1 MKKFFK
7 KTFKKLKKGVKS
19 IGKGLKKGLG
29 KIGKAFGKLGPLG
42 TLALSLMLPGLG
54 TAFSSFGT
62 WANTLSGPLGAV
74 MKGVASAG
82 NAIGT
87 VYSSVT
93 DMIGGVV
100 RNTVGKIPVGG
111 GQNLAGTY
119 DKFSGWVSNK
129 LDTARKSFGMETSM
143 TDTTLDKSLKAN
155 ASSLKDVS
163 SVSQKQ
169 IQSSIN
175 AGFKPEDLKFKPV
188 DTSSLLAPPKDGLKL
203 TQPDN
208 LLKDT
213 SFNMETGKMDFSKMP
228 KVGDVNVDALKNVD
242 TSNLARTELGTFDID
257 KMRTSGEVVSVP
269 VGYKKTIP
277 GDISNNMKDLG
288 FTTENA
294 PSSYTMEYKD
304 VYKNDLSA
312 DQLKSLDLDNSQYY
326 VDYQNNRTNKFLG
339 SADEKTGK
347 LSTRSLLTQDSG
359 ATVSGKLSTAVGAL
373 SPEEEQQAAGA
384 GVVVQPLDTNVT
396 SMNDYTKTYGSQP
409 AYMDMGA
416 TDISSMYAQGNY
428 GGDIFT
434 FGNILRQRNPVGGI
448 PSTLSTRNLT

>member
-7 KTFKKLKKGVKS
+7 KTFKSLKKGVKS
-19 IGKGLKKGLG
+19 IGKSLKKGLG
-29 KIGKAFGKLGPLG
+29 KVGKAFGKLGPLG

-54 TAFSSFGT
+54 TAFTSFGT

-74 MKGVASAG
+74 MQGVATAG
-82 NAIGT
+82 NAVST

-143 TDTTLDKSLKAN
+143 TDTTLDSTLKSN

-163 SVSQKQ
+163 SVTEKQ
-169 IQSSIN
+169 LQSTLN
-175 AGFKPEDLKFKPV
+175 AGLKPA
-188 DTSSLLAPPKDGLKL
+188 DTSSLLAPSKDGLKL
-203 TQPDN
+203 AQPDN

-228 KVGDVNVDALKNVD
+228 KAGDLNIDSLD
-242 TSNLARTELGTFDID
+242 TSNLARTELGTFDMDKID
-257 KMRTSGEVVSVP
+257 KMRTSGEVVQVP
-269 VGYKKTIP
+269 IGYEKTVP
-277 GDISNNMKDLG
+277 TDISKNIKDLG
-288 FTTENA
+288 FTPENA
-294 PSSYTMEYKD
+294 PSTYKMQYKD

-312 DQLKSLDLDNSQYY
+312 DQLKTLDLDNSQYY

-339 SADEKTGK
+339 SANEKTGE
-347 LSTRSLLTQDSG
+347 LSTRSLLTQDAR
-359 ATVSGKLSTAVGAL
+359 ATVSGKLSAAVGLL
-373 SPEEEQQAAGA
+373 SPEEEQQATSA

-396 SMNDYTKTYGSQP
+396 SMNDYTKSYSSQP
-409 AYMDMGA
+409 AYMDVGA
-416 TDISSMYAQGNY
+416 TDFSSMYAQGNY

>member
-7 KTFKKLKKGVKS
+7 KTFKRLKKGVKS

-54 TAFSSFGT
+54 TAFTSFGT

-93 DMIGGVV
+93 DMVGGVV

-129 LDTARKSFGMETSM
+129 LDTTRRSFGMETSM
-143 TDTTLDKSLKAN
+143 TDTTLDSTLKSN

-163 SVSQKQ
+163 SVAEKQ
-169 IQSSIN
+169 VQSSLN
-175 AGFKPEDLKFKPV
+175 AGLKPA
-188 DTSSLLAPPKDGLKL
+188 DTSSLLAPSKDGLKL
-203 TQPDN
+203 AQPDN

-228 KVGDVNVDALKNVD
+228 KAGDVNIDALKNVD

-257 KMRTSGEVVSVP
+257 KMRTSGEVVQVP
-269 VGYKKTIP
+269 IGYEKTVP
-277 GDISNNMKDLG
+277 TDISRNIKDLG
-288 FTTENA
+288 FTPENA
-294 PSSYTMEYKD
+294 PSTYKMQYKD

-312 DQLKSLDLDNSQYY
+312 DQLKTLDLDNSQYY

-339 SADEKTGK
+339 SANEKTGE
-347 LSTRSLLTQDSG
+347 LSTRSLLTQDAR
-359 ATVSGKLSTAVGAL
+359 ATVSPTLT
-373 SPEEEQQAAGA
+373 A
-384 GVVVQPLDTNVT
+384 GVSALTPQEEIVPSKPGYIPASLDTNVT

-416 TDISSMYAQGNY
+416 SDISSMYAQGNY

>member
-7 KTFKKLKKGVKS
+7 KTFKSLKKGVKS
-19 IGKGLKKGLG
+19 IGKSLKKGLG
-29 KIGKAFGKLGPLG
+29 KVGKAFGKLGPLG

-54 TAFSSFGT
+54 TAFTSFGT

-74 MKGVASAG
+74 MQGVATAG
-82 NAIGT
+82 NAVST

-143 TDTTLDKSLKAN
+143 TDTTLDSTLKSN

-163 SVSQKQ
+163 SVTEKQ
-169 IQSSIN
+169 IQSTLN
-175 AGFKPEDLKFKPV
+175 AGLKPA
-188 DTSSLLAPPKDGLKL
+188 DTSSLLAPSKDGLKL
-203 TQPDN
+203 AQPDN

-228 KVGDVNVDALKNVD
+228 KAGDLNIDSLD
-242 TSNLARTELGTFDID
+242 TSNLARTELGTFDMDKID
-257 KMRTSGEVVSVP
+257 KMRTSGEVVQVP
-269 VGYKKTIP
+269 IGYEKTVP
-277 GDISNNMKDLG
+277 TDISKNIKDLG
-288 FTTENA
+288 FTPENA
-294 PSSYTMEYKD
+294 PSTYKMQYKD

-312 DQLKSLDLDNSQYY
+312 DQLKTLDLDNSQYY

-339 SADEKTGK
+339 SADEKTGE
-347 LSTRSLLTQDSG
+347 LSTRSLLTQDAG
-359 ATVSGKLSTAVGAL
+359 ATVSGKLSAAVGLL
-373 SPEEEQQAAGA
+373 SPEEEQQATSA

-396 SMNDYTKTYGSQP
+396 SMNDYTKSYSSQP
-409 AYMDMGA
+409 AYMDVGA
-416 TDISSMYAQGNY
+416 TDFSSMYAQGNY

>member
-7 KTFKKLKKGVKS
+7 KTFKRLKKGVKS

-54 TAFSSFGT
+54 TAFTSFGT

-74 MKGVASAG
+74 MQGVATAG
-82 NAIGT
+82 NAVST

-143 TDTTLDKSLKAN
+143 TDTTLDSTLKSN

-163 SVSQKQ
+163 SVTEKQ
-169 IQSSIN
+169 LQSTLN
-175 AGFKPEDLKFKPV
+175 AGLKPA
-188 DTSSLLAPPKDGLKL
+188 DTSSLLAPSKDGLKL
-203 TQPDN
+203 AQPDN

-228 KVGDVNVDALKNVD
+228 KAGDLNIDSLD
-242 TSNLARTELGTFDID
+242 TSNLARTELGTFDMDKID
-257 KMRTSGEVVSVP
+257 KMRTSGEVVQVP
-269 VGYKKTIP
+269 IGYEKTVP
-277 GDISNNMKDLG
+277 TDISKNIKDLG
-288 FTTENA
+288 FTPENA
-294 PSSYTMEYKD
+294 PSTYKMQYKD

-312 DQLKSLDLDNSQYY
+312 DQLKTLDLDNSQYY

-339 SADEKTGK
+339 SANEKTGE
-347 LSTRSLLTQDSG
+347 LSTRSLLTQDAG
-359 ATVSGKLSTAVGAL
+359 ATVSGKLSAAVGLL
-373 SPEEEQQAAGA
+373 SPEEEQQATSA

>member
-7 KTFKKLKKGVKS
+7 KRFKSLKKRVKS

-54 TAFSSFGT
+54 TAFSSFGS
-62 WANTLSGPLGAV
+62 WASTLSGPLGAV

-100 RNTVGKIPVGG
+100 RNTVGKIPVGK

-143 TDTTLDKSLKAN
+143 TDTTLDSTLKSN

-163 SVSQKQ
+163 SVAEKQ
-169 IQSSIN
+169 VQSSIN
-175 AGFKPEDLKFKPV
+175 AGLKPV
-188 DTSSLLAPPKDGLKL
+188 DTSSLLAPSKDGLTL
-203 TQPDN
+203 AQPDN

-228 KVGDVNVDALKNVD
+228 KAGDINMDSLKNLD

-257 KMRTSGEVVSVP
+257 KMRTSGEVVQVP
-269 VGYKKTIP
+269 IGYEKTVP
-277 GDISNNMKDLG
+277 TDISKNIKDLG
-288 FTTENA
+288 FTPENA
-294 PSSYTMEYKD
+294 PSSYKMQYKD

-312 DQLKSLDLDNSQYY
+312 DQLKTLDLDNSQYY

-339 SADEKTGK
+339 SANEKTGE
-347 LSTRSLLTQDSG
+347 LSTRSLLTQDAG
-359 ATVSGKLSTAVGAL
+359 ASVSGKLSTAVSL
-373 SPEEEQQAAGA
+373 FSPTEEP
-384 GVVVQPLDTNVT
+384 VVSGGGYIPASLDTNVT

>member
-7 KTFKKLKKGVKS
+7 KTFKRLKKGVKS

-54 TAFSSFGT
+54 TAFTSFGT

-74 MKGVASAG
+74 MQGVATAG
-82 NAIGT
+82 NAVST

-143 TDTTLDKSLKAN
+143 TDTTLDSTLKSN

-163 SVSQKQ
+163 SVTEKQ
-169 IQSSIN
+169 LQSTLN
-175 AGFKPEDLKFKPV
+175 AGLKPA
-188 DTSSLLAPPKDGLKL
+188 DTSSLLAPSKDGLKL
-203 TQPDN
+203 AQPDN

-228 KVGDVNVDALKNVD
+228 KAGDLNIDSLD
-242 TSNLARTELGTFDID
+242 TSNLARTELGTFDMDKID
-257 KMRTSGEVVSVP
+257 KMRTSGEVVQVP
-269 VGYKKTIP
+269 IGYEKTVP
-277 GDISNNMKDLG
+277 TDISKNIKDLG
-288 FTTENA
+288 FTPENA
-294 PSSYTMEYKD
+294 PSTYKMQYKD

-339 SADEKTGK
+339 SANEKTGE
-347 LSTRSLLTQDSG
+347 LSTRSLLTQDAG
-359 ATVSGKLSTAVGAL
+359 ATVSGKLSAAVGLL
-373 SPEEEQQAAGA
+373 SPEEEQQATSA

-396 SMNDYTKTYGSQP
+396 SMNDYTKSYSSQP
-409 AYMDMGA
+409 AYMDVGA
-416 TDISSMYAQGNY
+416 TDFSSMYAQGNY

>member
-19 IGKGLKKGLG
+19 IGKSLKKGLG
-29 KIGKAFGKLGPLG
+29 KVGKAFGKLGPLG

-54 TAFSSFGT
+54 TAFTSFGT

-74 MKGVASAG
+74 MQGVATAG
-82 NAIGT
+82 NAVST

-93 DMIGGVV
+93 DMVGGVV

-129 LDTARKSFGMETSM
+129 LDTARRSFGMETSM
-143 TDTTLDKSLKAN
+143 TDTTLDSTLKSN

-163 SVSQKQ
+163 SVAEKQ
-169 IQSSIN
+169 VQSSLN
-175 AGFKPEDLKFKPV
+175 AGLKPA

-203 TQPDN
+203 TKPDN

-228 KVGDVNVDALKNVD
+228 KAGDLNIDSLD

-257 KMRTSGEVVSVP
+257 KMRTSGEVVQVP
-269 VGYKKTIP
+269 IGYEKTVP
-277 GDISNNMKDLG
+277 TDISRNIKDLG
-288 FTTENA
+288 FTPENA
-294 PSSYTMEYKD
+294 PSTYKMQYKD

-339 SADEKTGK
+339 SANEKTGE
-347 LSTRSLLTQDSG
+347 LSTRSLLTQDAG
-359 ATVSGKLSTAVGAL
+359 ASVSGKLSTAVSL
-373 SPEEEQQAAGA
+373 FSPTEEP
-384 GVVVQPLDTNVT
+384 VVSGGGYIPTSLDTNVT

>member
-7 KTFKKLKKGVKS
+7 KTFKSLKKGVKS
-19 IGKGLKKGLG
+19 LGRSLKKGLG

-54 TAFSSFGT
+54 TAFTSFGT

-74 MKGVASAG
+74 MQGVATAG
-82 NAIGT
+82 NAVGT

-93 DMIGGVV
+93 EMIGGVV

-143 TDTTLDKSLKAN
+143 TDTTLDSTLKSN

-163 SVSQKQ
+163 SVTEKQ
-169 IQSSIN
+169 IQSTLN
-175 AGFKPEDLKFKPV
+175 AGLKPA
-188 DTSSLLAPPKDGLKL
+188 DTSSLLAPSKDGLKL
-203 TQPDN
+203 AQPDN

-228 KVGDVNVDALKNVD
+228 KAGDLNIDSLD
-242 TSNLARTELGTFDID
+242 TSNLARTELGTFDMDKIN
-257 KMRTSGEVVSVP
+257 KMRTSGEVVQVP
-269 VGYKKTIP
+269 IGYEKTVP
-277 GDISNNMKDLG
+277 TDISRNIKDLG
-288 FTTENA
+288 FTPENA
-294 PSSYTMEYKD
+294 PSTYKMQYKD

-312 DQLKSLDLDNSQYY
+312 DQLKTLDLDNSQYY

-339 SADEKTGK
+339 SANEKTGE
-347 LSTRSLLTQDSG
+347 LSTRSLLTQDAG
-359 ATVSGKLSTAVGAL
+359 ATVSGRLSSAVALL

-396 SMNDYTKTYGSQP
+396 SMNDYTKSYSSQP
-409 AYMDMGA
+409 AYMDVGA
-416 TDISSMYAQGNY
+416 TDFSSMYAQGNY

>member
-7 KTFKKLKKGVKS
+7 KTFKSLKKGVKS
-19 IGKGLKKGLG
+19 IGKSLKKGLG
-29 KIGKAFGKLGPLG
+29 KVGKAFGKLGPLG

-54 TAFSSFGT
+54 TAFTSFGT

-74 MKGVASAG
+74 MQGVATAG
-82 NAIGT
+82 NAVST

-143 TDTTLDKSLKAN
+143 TDTTLDSTLKSN

-163 SVSQKQ
+163 SVTEKQ
-169 IQSSIN
+169 LQSTLN
-175 AGFKPEDLKFKPV
+175 AGLKPA
-188 DTSSLLAPPKDGLKL
+188 DTSSLLAPSKDGLKL
-203 TQPDN
+203 AQPDN

-228 KVGDVNVDALKNVD
+228 KAGDLNIDSLD
-242 TSNLARTELGTFDID
+242 TSNLARTELGTFDMDKID
-257 KMRTSGEVVSVP
+257 KMRTSGEVVQVP
-269 VGYKKTIP
+269 IGYEKTVP
-277 GDISNNMKDLG
+277 TDISKNIKDLG
-288 FTTENA
+288 FTPENA
-294 PSSYTMEYKD
+294 PSTYKMQYKD

-339 SADEKTGK
+339 SADEKTGE
-347 LSTRSLLTQDSG
+347 LSTRSLLTQDAG
-359 ATVSGKLSTAVGAL
+359 ATVSGKLSAAVGLL
-373 SPEEEQQAAGA
+373 SPEEEQQATSA

-396 SMNDYTKTYGSQP
+396 SMNDYTKSYSSQP
-409 AYMDMGA
+409 AYMDVGA
-416 TDISSMYAQGNY
+416 TDFSSMYAQGNY

>member
-7 KTFKKLKKGVKS
+7 KRFKSLKKRVKS

-54 TAFSSFGT
+54 TAFSSFGS
-62 WANTLSGPLGAV
+62 WASTLSGPLGAV

-100 RNTVGKIPVGG
+100 RNTIGKIPVGG

-129 LDTARKSFGMETSM
+129 LDTARKSFGLETSM
-143 TDTTLDKSLKAN
+143 TDTTLDSTLKSN

-163 SVSQKQ
+163 SVAEKQ
-169 IQSSIN
+169 VQSSIN
-175 AGFKPEDLKFKPV
+175 AGLKPV
-188 DTSSLLAPPKDGLKL
+188 DTSSLLAPSKDGLTL
-203 TQPDN
+203 AQPDN

-228 KVGDVNVDALKNVD
+228 KAGDINMDSLKNLD

-257 KMRTSGEVVSVP
+257 KMRTSGEVVQVP
-269 VGYKKTIP
+269 IGYEKTVP
-277 GDISNNMKDLG
+277 TDISKNIKDLG
-288 FTTENA
+288 FTPENA
-294 PSSYTMEYKD
+294 PSSYKMQYKD

-312 DQLKSLDLDNSQYY
+312 DQLKTLDLDNSQYY

-339 SADEKTGK
+339 SADEKTGE
-347 LSTRSLLTQDSG
+347 LSTRSLLTQDAG
-359 ATVSGKLSTAVGAL
+359 ASVSGKLSTAVSL
-373 SPEEEQQAAGA
+373 FSPTEEP
-384 GVVVQPLDTNVT
+384 VVSGGGYIPASLDTNVT

-416 TDISSMYAQGNY
+416 ADISSMYAQGNY

>member
-7 KTFKKLKKGVKS
+7 KTFKRLKKGVKS

-54 TAFSSFGT
+54 TAFTSFGT

-74 MKGVASAG
+74 MQGVATAG
-82 NAIGT
+82 NAVST

-143 TDTTLDKSLKAN
+143 TDTTLDSTLKSN

-163 SVSQKQ
+163 SVTEKQ
-169 IQSSIN
+169 LQSTLN
-175 AGFKPEDLKFKPV
+175 AGLKPA
-188 DTSSLLAPPKDGLKL
+188 DTSSLLAPSKDGLKL
-203 TQPDN
+203 AQPDN

-228 KVGDVNVDALKNVD
+228 KAGDLNIDSLD
-242 TSNLARTELGTFDID
+242 TSNLARTELGTFDMDKID
-257 KMRTSGEVVSVP
+257 KMRTSGEVVQVP
-269 VGYKKTIP
+269 IGYEKTVP
-277 GDISNNMKDLG
+277 TDISKNIKDLG
-288 FTTENA
+288 FTPENA
-294 PSSYTMEYKD
+294 PSTYKMQYKD

-339 SADEKTGK
+339 SANEKTGE
-347 LSTRSLLTQDSG
+347 LSTRSLLTQDAG
-359 ATVSGKLSTAVGAL
+359 ATVSGKLSAAVGLL
-373 SPEEEQQAAGA
+373 SPEEEQQATSA

>member
-7 KTFKKLKKGVKS
+7 KRFKSLKKRVKS

-54 TAFSSFGT
+54 TAFSSFGS
-62 WANTLSGPLGAV
+62 WASTLSGPLGAV

-143 TDTTLDKSLKAN
+143 TDTTLDSTLKSN

-163 SVSQKQ
+163 SVAEKQ
-169 IQSSIN
+169 VQSSIN
-175 AGFKPEDLKFKPV
+175 AGLKPV
-188 DTSSLLAPPKDGLKL
+188 DTSSLLAPSKDGLTL
-203 TQPDN
+203 AQPDN

-228 KVGDVNVDALKNVD
+228 KAGDINMDSLKNLD

-257 KMRTSGEVVSVP
+257 KMRTSGEVVQVP
-269 VGYKKTIP
+269 IGYEKTVP
-277 GDISNNMKDLG
+277 TDISKNIKDLG
-288 FTTENA
+288 FTPENA
-294 PSSYTMEYKD
+294 PSSYKMQYKD

-312 DQLKSLDLDNSQYY
+312 DQLKTLDLDNSQYY

-339 SADEKTGK
+339 SANEKTGE
-347 LSTRSLLTQDSG
+347 LSTRSLLTQDAG
-359 ATVSGKLSTAVGAL
+359 ASVSGKLSTAVSL
-373 SPEEEQQAAGA
+373 FSPTEEP
-384 GVVVQPLDTNVT
+384 VVSGGGYIPASLDTNVT

>member
-19 IGKGLKKGLG
+19 IGKSLKKGLG
-29 KIGKAFGKLGPLG
+29 KVGKAFGKLGPLG

-54 TAFSSFGT
+54 TAFTSFGT

-74 MKGVASAG
+74 MQGVATAG
-82 NAIGT
+82 NAVST

-93 DMIGGVV
+93 DMVGGVV

-129 LDTARKSFGMETSM
+129 LDTARRSFGMETSM
-143 TDTTLDKSLKAN
+143 TDTTLDSTLKSN

-163 SVSQKQ
+163 SVAEKQ
-169 IQSSIN
+169 IQSSLN
-175 AGFKPEDLKFKPV
+175 AGLKPA

-203 TQPDN
+203 TKPDN

-228 KVGDVNVDALKNVD
+228 KAGDLNIDSLD

-257 KMRTSGEVVSVP
+257 KMRTSGEVVQVP
-269 VGYKKTIP
+269 IGYEKTVP
-277 GDISNNMKDLG
+277 TDISRNIKDLG
-288 FTTENA
+288 FTPENA
-294 PSSYTMEYKD
+294 PSTYKMQYKD

-339 SADEKTGK
+339 SANEKTGE
-347 LSTRSLLTQDSG
+347 LSTRSLLTQDAG
-359 ATVSGKLSTAVGAL
+359 ASVSGKLSTAVSL
-373 SPEEEQQAAGA
+373 FSPTEEP
-384 GVVVQPLDTNVT
+384 VVSGGGYIPTSLDTNVT

>member
-7 KTFKKLKKGVKS
+7 KRFKSLKKRVKS

-54 TAFSSFGT
+54 TAFSSFGS
-62 WANTLSGPLGAV
+62 WASTLSGPLGAV

-129 LDTARKSFGMETSM
+129 LDTARKSFGLETSM
-143 TDTTLDKSLKAN
+143 TDTTLDSTLKSN

-163 SVSQKQ
+163 SVAEKQ
-169 IQSSIN
+169 VQSSIN
-175 AGFKPEDLKFKPV
+175 AGLKPV
-188 DTSSLLAPPKDGLKL
+188 DTSSLLAPSKDGLTL
-203 TQPDN
+203 AQPDN

-228 KVGDVNVDALKNVD
+228 KAGDINMDSLKNLD

-257 KMRTSGEVVSVP
+257 KMRTSGEVVQVP
-269 VGYKKTIP
+269 IGYEKTVP
-277 GDISNNMKDLG
+277 TDISKNIKDLG
-288 FTTENA
+288 FTPENA
-294 PSSYTMEYKD
+294 PSSYKMQYKD

-312 DQLKSLDLDNSQYY
+312 DQLKTLDLDNSQYY

-339 SADEKTGK
+339 SADEKTGE
-347 LSTRSLLTQDSG
+347 LSTRSLLTQDAG
-359 ATVSGKLSTAVGAL
+359 ASVSGKLSTAVSL
-373 SPEEEQQAAGA
+373 FSPTEEP
-384 GVVVQPLDTNVT
+384 VVSGGGYIPASLDTNVT

-416 TDISSMYAQGNY
+416 ADISSMYAQGNY

>member
-7 KTFKKLKKGVKS
+7 KTFKSLKKGVKS
-19 IGKGLKKGLG
+19 IGKSLKKGLG
-29 KIGKAFGKLGPLG
+29 KVGKAFGKLGPLG

-54 TAFSSFGT
+54 TAFTSFGT

-74 MKGVASAG
+74 MQGVATAG
-82 NAIGT
+82 NAVST

-143 TDTTLDKSLKAN
+143 TDTTLDSTLKSN

-163 SVSQKQ
+163 SVTEKQ
-169 IQSSIN
+169 IQSTLN
-175 AGFKPEDLKFKPV
+175 AGLKPA
-188 DTSSLLAPPKDGLKL
+188 DTSSLLAPSKDGLKL
-203 TQPDN
+203 AQPDN

-228 KVGDVNVDALKNVD
+228 KAGDLNIDSLD
-242 TSNLARTELGTFDID
+242 TSNLARTELGTFDMDKID
-257 KMRTSGEVVSVP
+257 KMRTSGEVVQVP
-269 VGYKKTIP
+269 IGYEKTVP
-277 GDISNNMKDLG
+277 TDISKNIKDLG
-288 FTTENA
+288 FTPENA
-294 PSSYTMEYKD
+294 PSTYKMQYKD

-339 SADEKTGK
+339 SADEKTGE
-347 LSTRSLLTQDSG
+347 LSTRSLLTQDAG
-359 ATVSGKLSTAVGAL
+359 ATVSGKLSAAVGLL
-373 SPEEEQQAAGA
+373 SPEEEQQATSA

-396 SMNDYTKTYGSQP
+396 SMNDYTKSYSSQP
-409 AYMDMGA
+409 AYMDVGA
-416 TDISSMYAQGNY
+416 TDFSSMYAQGNY

>member
-7 KTFKKLKKGVKS
+7 KTFKSLKKGVKS
-19 IGKGLKKGLG
+19 IGKSLKKGLG
-29 KIGKAFGKLGPLG
+29 KVGKAFGKLGPLG

-54 TAFSSFGT
+54 TAFTSFGT

-74 MKGVASAG
+74 MQGVATAG
-82 NAIGT
+82 NAVST

-143 TDTTLDKSLKAN
+143 TDTTLDSTLKSN

-163 SVSQKQ
+163 SVTEKQ
-169 IQSSIN
+169 LQSTLN
-175 AGFKPEDLKFKPV
+175 AGLKPA
-188 DTSSLLAPPKDGLKL
+188 DTSSLLAPSKDGLKL
-203 TQPDN
+203 AQPDN

-228 KVGDVNVDALKNVD
+228 KAGDLNIDSLD
-242 TSNLARTELGTFDID
+242 TSNLARTELGTFDMDKID
-257 KMRTSGEVVSVP
+257 KMRTSGEVVQVP
-269 VGYKKTIP
+269 IGYEKTVP
-277 GDISNNMKDLG
+277 TDISKNIKDLG
-288 FTTENA
+288 FTPENA
-294 PSSYTMEYKD
+294 PSTYKMQYKD

-339 SADEKTGK
+339 SANEKTGE
-347 LSTRSLLTQDSG
+347 LSTRSLLTQDAG
-359 ATVSGKLSTAVGAL
+359 ATVSGKLSAAVGLL
-373 SPEEEQQAAGA
+373 SPEEEQQATSA

-396 SMNDYTKTYGSQP
+396 SMNDYTKSYSSQP
-409 AYMDMGA
+409 AYMDVGA
-416 TDISSMYAQGNY
+416 TDFSSMYAQGNY